1 MSARYRSAGKHNT
14 RHDPKIMKVLPY
26 AADVES
32 PLKPAQLEVLKQQYL
47 SEGIMVGAQTKFNY
61 AWGLTK
67 STKRQDQLE
76 GVKLM
81 TEMYKDS
88 PERRRE
94 CIYYLALGHFKLG
107 NYTDARKYNNVLLE
121 HEPHNMQASSLKTLI
136 DDRVAKDGYIGIAI
150 VGSAIALGSILIGS
164 IARSRK

>member
-1 MSARYRSAGKHNT
+1 
-14 RHDPKIMKVLPY
+14 MKELPY
-26 AADVES
+26 AADVEA
-32 PLKPAQLEVLKQQYL
+32 PLKPAQLEVLKKQFE

-61 AWGLTK
+61 AWGLIK
-67 STKRQDQLE
+67 SDKRSEQLD

-94 CIYYLALGHFKLG
+94 CIYYLALGQFKLG

-121 HEPHNMQASSLKTLI
+121 HEPTNMQAMSLKSLI

-150 VGSAIALGSILIGS
+150 VGSAIALGGILIGS

>member
-1 MSARYRSAGKHNT
+1 
-14 RHDPKIMKVLPY
+14 MKVLPY

-32 PLKPAQLEVLKQQYL
+32 PLKPAQLEVLRRQYE

-61 AWGLTK
+61 SWGLIK
-67 STKRQDQLE
+67 STKRTEQLE

-81 TEMYKDS
+81 TEIYKDS
-88 PERRRE
+88 PARRRE

-121 HEPHNMQASSLKTLI
+121 HEPHNMQAISLKGLI

-164 IARSRK
+164 IARSRR